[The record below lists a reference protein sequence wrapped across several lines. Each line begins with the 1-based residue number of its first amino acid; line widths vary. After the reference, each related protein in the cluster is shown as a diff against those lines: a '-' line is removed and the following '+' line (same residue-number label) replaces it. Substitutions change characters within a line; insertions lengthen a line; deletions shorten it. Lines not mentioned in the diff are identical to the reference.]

1 MLALVPNCIN
11 TNELLEKLE
20 ESCHSPIISAAS
32 TTPET
37 DPNLNS
43 NHRNVFNNFR
53 LALQSFSFGLC
64 IPAEITKV
72 LFLLLQSFPEIAR
85 MYDDDG
91 NSLLSFAVMMDHY
104 DVELIRRLAS
114 LNPAS
119 ITHVGTMYR
128 VQTSPLLT
136 LLYKDNLD
144 YQLALE
150 LIRAYPAACR

>member
-1 MLALVPNCIN
+1 
-11 TNELLEKLE
+11 
-20 ESCHSPIISAAS
+20 
-32 TTPET
+32 
-37 DPNLNS
+37 
-43 NHRNVFNNFR
+43 
-53 LALQSFSFGLC
+53 
-64 IPAEITKV
+64 
-72 LFLLLQSFPEIAR
+72 